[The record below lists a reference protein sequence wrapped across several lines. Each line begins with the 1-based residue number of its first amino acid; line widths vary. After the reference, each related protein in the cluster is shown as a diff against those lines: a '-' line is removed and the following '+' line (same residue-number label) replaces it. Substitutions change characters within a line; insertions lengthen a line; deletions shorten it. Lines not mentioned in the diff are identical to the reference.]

1 MSNGVKIQMFIMKV
15 KRLAQIMG
23 VVLVAAW
30 LTVSAACSTATT
42 TATVAPA
49 SSATVQSPVATAAPG
64 NTVTINL
71 VTENMAFDTTTITVK
86 AGSEVVVN
94 MNNKDR
100 IGHNLAVYTDQ
111 SASQV
116 IFKGEIFGGPATRTF
131 TFTAPSTPGTYFFR
145 CDPHPSQM
153 KGQFIVQ

>member
-1 MSNGVKIQMFIMKV
+1 MAKLIVKKFV
-15 KRLAQIMG
+15 QILG
-23 VVLVAAW
+23 VVLVVAW
-30 LTVSAACSTATT
+30 LSVFTACSTATT
-42 TATVAPA
+42 TAAVAPA
-49 SSATVQSPVATAAPG
+49 SSTAVQSPVATAATG

-71 VTENMAFDTTTITVK
+71 VTENMAFNTTTITVK

-94 MNNKDR
+94 MNNKDK

-145 CDPHPSQM
+145 CDPHASQM

>member
-1 MSNGVKIQMFIMKV
+1 MRILMFRRFVPI
-15 KRLAQIMG
+15 LG
-23 VVLVAAW
+23 VVIVAAC

-42 TATVAPA
+42 PSTAAPVSPA
-49 SSATVQSPVATAAPG
+49 SVQSPVVTAAPG

-71 VTENMAFDTTTITVK
+71 VTENMAFDTSTITVK

-131 TFTAPSTPGTYFFR
+131 TFAAPSTPGTYFFR
-145 CDPHPSQM
+145 CDPHASQM